1 MPVLINGLV
10 EILESNPSPQMCYQV
25 CFCFWLLTF
34 EKNVA
39 EQINRKFDI
48 IPLLMSIAQ
57 SVVKEKV
64 QRVIVA
70 TYRNLVLKAPSAN
83 LPAMLVAKLLPF
95 IKNLSTRKW
104 SDEEIVED
112 IDFLKD
118 ELTKNFESLT
128 TFDEYTSE
136 LSSGHLSW
144 TPVHDSETFW
154 KENAAKLNE
163 RDYEQLKTLVALLKS
178 SSDPLVLAVASH
190 DVGQYIKYY
199 DRGKKP
205 LDDLGGK
212 TRMMELMTHENSDV
226 RYQALITVQR
236 LVSQAWVQ

>member
-1 MPVLINGLV
+1 MPILLNGLV
-10 EILESNPSPQMCYQV
+10 EMLESNATPQMCYQV
-25 CFCFWLLTF
+25 GFCFWLLTF
-34 EKNVA
+34 EQEVA
-39 EQINRKFDI
+39 EQINRKYDI
-48 IPLLMSIAQ
+48 VPLLMSIAQ

-70 TYRNLVLKAPSAN
+70 TYRNLVVRAPSAN

-104 SDEEIVED
+104 SDEEIVDD
-112 IDFLKD
+112 INFLKE

-128 TFDEYTSE
+128 TYDEYTSE

-154 KENAAKLNE
+154 RENAAKLNE
-163 RDYEQLKTLVALLKS
+163 RDYEQLKILVSLLKNS
-178 SSDPLVLAVASH
+178 IDPLVLAVASH
-190 DVGQYIKYY
+190 DVGQYIKHY

-205 LDDLGGK
+205 LNDLGGK
-212 TRMMELMTHENSDV
+212 TRIMELMTHENADV